1 MNPLLQLHKE
11 GQSVWLDYIRR
22 SLIASGELK
31 QMVEQDGLRGLTS
44 NPKIFM
50 KAIAGSDEYDRQ
62 IEELLSS
69 HPHIQTS
76 ELYEAIAVADIRAA
90 ADVLRPVFDQTE
102 GADGFVSLEVSPD
115 LAYDTSGTID
125 EARRLW
131 KSVDRLN
138 LMIKVPA
145 TNEGIPA
152 IESLLAEGININITL
167 MFSIHHYEAV
177 AQAYLRALEKM
188 EEPGRISSVASFFVS
203 RITKAVDQALD
214 ELGTEEAKALKGKIA
229 VANAKATY
237 QRFREIFHGEPFQE
251 WREAGTR
258 VQRVLW
264 GSTSTK
270 NPDYSDVLYVEELIG
285 PETVN
290 TMPPATLDAFRDHG
304 QVRGATLMEDVDEA
318 RSQLGKLAELG
329 IDLDAITEQLQRDG
343 VKKFKEPF
351 DELFEALEEKRKDAQ
366 AQRVSCQ
373 ALRLGDPPDAVD

>member
-1 MNPLLQLHKE
+1 MNPLLQLQQQ
-11 GQSVWLDYIRR
+11 GQSVWLDFIRR
-22 SLIASGELK
+22 SLIESGRLE
-31 QMVEQDGLRGLTS
+31 QMVEEDGLRGLTS
-44 NPKIFM
+44 NPQIFM
-50 KAIAGSDEYDRQ
+50 KAITGGEEYHRQ
-62 IEELLSS
+62 IRELVSS
-69 HPHIQTS
+69 SPELPIK
-76 ELYEAIAVADIRAA
+76 ELYEAIVLADIRAA
-90 ADVLRPVFDQTE
+90 ADVLRPVFDRTE

-131 KSVDRLN
+131 KSVDRPN

-177 AQAYLRALEKM
+177 AQAYLRSLDQRDD
-188 EEPGRISSVASFFVS
+188 PRHTSSVASFFVS
-203 RITKAVDQALD
+203 RITAAVDQALD
-214 ELGTEEAKALKGKIA
+214 AVGAEEAKALKGKIA
-229 VANAKATY
+229 VANAKVTY
-237 QRFREIFHGEPFQE
+237 QRFREIFHSEAFQE
-251 WREAGTR
+251 RKRAGAR

-290 TMPPATLDAFRDHG
+290 TMPPATLDAFREHG
-304 QVRGATLMEDVDEA
+304 KVRGATLLEDVDQAE
-318 RSQLGKLAELG
+318 RQLGQLAELG
-329 IDLDAITEQLQRDG
+329 IDLDPITEQLQRDG

-351 DELFEALEEKRKDAQ
+351 DKLFEALEDMRKTFE
-366 AQRVSCQ
+366 R
-373 ALRLGDPPDAVD
+373 RE

>member
-1 MNPLLQLHKE
+1 MEAAGPPRSSRELDMNPLVQLQEE

-22 SLIASGELK
+22 SLIESGELK
-31 QMVEQDGLRGLTS
+31 QMVEEDGLRGLTS
-44 NPKIFM
+44 NPQIFM

-62 IEELLSS
+62 IEELVSS
-69 HPHIQTS
+69 NPRIQTS
-76 ELYEAIAVADIRAA
+76 ELYEALAVTDIRAA

-131 KSVDRLN
+131 AAVDRPN

-145 TNEGIPA
+145 TKEGIPA

-167 MFSIHHYEAV
+167 MFSIRHYEAV
-177 AQAYLRALEKM
+177 AQAYLRALETVEK
-188 EEPGRISSVASFFVS
+188 PRHISSVASFFVS

-214 ELGTEEAKALKGKIA
+214 ELGTEEAEALKGKIA
-229 VANAKATY
+229 IAVAKATY
-237 QRFREIFHGEPFQE
+237 QRFRDIFHGEPFHV
-251 WREAGTR
+251 WREAGGR
-258 VQRVLW
+258 VQRVLF

-290 TMPPATLDAFRDHG
+290 TMPPATLHAFRDHG
-304 QVRGATLMEDVDEA
+304 EVRGATLLEDVDEA
-318 RSQLGKLAELG
+318 RSQLDKLAELG
-329 IDLDAITEQLQRDG
+329 IDLDQITEQLQRDG
-343 VKKFKEPF
+343 VKKFKDPF
-351 DELFEALEEKRKDAQ
+351 DELFEALEEKRSGAQ
-366 AQRVSCQ
+366 A
-373 ALRLGDPPDAVD
+373 